1 LQTVKSLSKK
11 FKAAEKG
18 KETTKAAF
26 EDLDELISDEL
37 HAQWEEEEELA
48 RDRTDGSLK
57 IYEVRME
64 KGMLVLKSVNY
75 HSLTKVQS
83 SFIVGN

>member
-26 EDLDELISDEL
+26 EDLDDLISDEL
-37 HAQWEEEEELA
+37 RAQWEEEEELA
-48 RDRTDGSLK
+48 RDRADESLK

-64 KGMLVLKSVNY
+64 KGLLVSKSMNY
-75 HSLTKVQS
+75 HWLTKD
-83 SFIVGN
+83 